1 MVYDPIKVRQMSDNG
16 SVGGVVDVL
25 KVQKN
30 TANILNVCWGTLTS
44 DKRHYVNQGKWRGY
58 AVFEGGG

>member
-1 MVYDPIKVRQMSDNG
+1 MGKVWYREIVS
-16 SVGGVVDVL
+16 
-25 KVQKN
+25 KAQKN

-44 DKRHYVNQGKWRGY
+44 DKGHYVNQGKWRGY